1 VDSHLETTV
10 ELDGYLVILRL
21 EVEKERLAGLEVD
34 IDSTLADG
42 LVQVIQA
49 GLYTTDHQ
57 NRQAGLSNYFSS
69 ENKTNRL

>member
-1 VDSHLETTV
+1 MDSHLETTV

-49 GLYTTDHQ
+49 GLYTTDHHI
-57 NRQAGLSNYFSS
+57 RQKLSML
-69 ENKTNRL
+69 ED